1 MHKKPNRFASI
12 KFREIENIKYMNG
25 EIKMALGRLL
35 KSAIKYGPIAY
46 PIIRK
51 VLNKRKQGKTGQSTT
66 SSSSTRG
73 KKR

>member
-1 MHKKPNRFASI
+1 
-12 KFREIENIKYMNG
+12 
-25 EIKMALGRLL
+25 MAIGRLL

-51 VLNKRKQGKTGQSTT
+51 VLNKRKQGKAGQSAPQQPDPR
-66 SSSSTRG
+66 S

>member
-1 MHKKPNRFASI
+1 
-12 KFREIENIKYMNG
+12 
-25 EIKMALGRLL
+25 MAIGRLV

-51 VLNKRKQGKTGQSTT
+51 VLNKRKQGKAGQPASKQST
-66 SSSSTRG
+66 SRD

>member
-1 MHKKPNRFASI
+1 
-12 KFREIENIKYMNG
+12 MNG
-25 EIKMALGRLL
+25 EIEMALGRLL

-66 SSSSTRG
+66 TSSSTRG
-73 KKR
+73 KKH

>member
-1 MHKKPNRFASI
+1 
-12 KFREIENIKYMNG
+12 
-25 EIKMALGRLL
+25 MALGRLL

-51 VLNKRKQGKTGQSTT
+51 VLNKRKQGKNEQTT
-66 SSSSTRG
+66 REQSSTRG

>member
-1 MHKKPNRFASI
+1 
-12 KFREIENIKYMNG
+12 
-25 EIKMALGRLL
+25 MAIGRLV

-51 VLNKRKQGKTGQSTT
+51 VLNKRKQGKAGQTT
-66 SSSSTRG
+66 SRETDTRS

>member
-1 MHKKPNRFASI
+1 
-12 KFREIENIKYMNG
+12 
-25 EIKMALGRLL
+25 MAIGRLL

-51 VLNKRKQGKTGQSTT
+51 VLNKRKQGKTGQSVDKQPT
-66 SSSSTRG
+66 TRG

>member
-1 MHKKPNRFASI
+1 
-12 KFREIENIKYMNG
+12 
-25 EIKMALGRLL
+25 MAIGRLV

-51 VLNKRKQGKTGQSTT
+51 ILNKRKQGKAGQPASTQQT
-66 SSSSTRG
+66 PTRG

>member
-1 MHKKPNRFASI
+1 MRI
-12 KFREIENIKYMNG
+12 
-25 EIKMALGRLL
+25 GRIL

-51 VLNKRKQGKTGQSTT
+51 VLKNRKQDKTQQTPSQQST
-66 SSSSTRG
+66 TRG

>member
-1 MHKKPNRFASI
+1 MKGLHYEEFGKMILITP
-12 KFREIENIKYMNG
+12 MNG
-25 EIKMALGRLL
+25 EIQMAIGRLL

-51 VLNKRKQGKTGQSTT
+51 VLNKRKQGKTGQSVDKQPT
-66 SSSSTRG
+66 TRG

>member
-1 MHKKPNRFASI
+1 
-12 KFREIENIKYMNG
+12 
-25 EIKMALGRLL
+25 MAIGRLV

-51 VLNKRKQGKTGQSTT
+51 VLNNRKKKDGEVVDTT
-66 SSSSTRG
+66 QNRNSGSR

>member
-1 MHKKPNRFASI
+1 
-12 KFREIENIKYMNG
+12 
-25 EIKMALGRLL
+25 MALGRLL

-51 VLNKRKQGKTGQSTT
+51 VLNKRKQGKTTQTTTTQST
-66 SSSSTRG
+66 TRG

>member
-1 MHKKPNRFASI
+1 
-12 KFREIENIKYMNG
+12 
-25 EIKMALGRLL
+25 MAIGRLM

-51 VLNKRKQGKTGQSTT
+51 VLNKRKQGKAGQSADKQSTT
-66 SSSSTRG
+66 RE